1 MLFDKILYVLYFEGM
16 EEKFG
21 NVDKCMIM
29 VSVYVLEYRY

>member
-1 MLFDKILYVLYFEGM
+1 MLFDKISHALYFEGM

-29 VSVYVLEYRY
+29 VPVHVLEYRY